1 MFGRGADPAAVVR
14 LACGPAGRAG
24 RVGAHA
30 WRFHPEPMGLL
41 RRMATLASLLL
52 APLVAAT
59 TTTFGLAPRSDDGSQ
74 QQQQAP
80 PQTPPQFAVACHPH
94 LRQHCTNATTTNHA
108 QCRDLLPVDANCTD
122 ALISRFRAENCAQYE
137 PDGGLID
144 IAKFGGKGD
153 GLADNTAAIR
163 RAVNATRACGGSVKF
178 PTGRY
183 YVSETIELAHD
194 DDWGGCACLPAS
206 LLPVAVPSVLLLA
219 AGACSD
225 HLRATGGPSDASFVG
240 VGIPIFKGDQRF
252 SFVAY
257 NTGPTALLFS
267 KQAAGPVIRIG
278 EHNVS
283 GGVDDG
289 GGLGCGGNVYL
300 QNIGVSGYE
309 CGLHIINS
317 AWVRLRNVGVKAA
330 VHTGGDSNAAMVRER
345 ASILTRSQCRGPTFT
360 KPSSRRY

>member
-1 MFGRGADPAAVVR
+1 MTTGGAVR
-14 LACGPAGRAG
+14 VYLHLCC
-24 RVGAHA
+24 
-30 WRFHPEPMGLL
+30 LL
-41 RRMATLASLLL
+41 QFRLSCCWLREHVLTTCALL
-52 APLVAAT
+52 V
-59 TTTFGLAPRSDDGSQ
+59 D
-74 QQQQAP
+74 
-80 PQTPPQFAVACHPH
+80 PQTP
-94 LRQHCTNATTTNHA
+94 R
-108 QCRDLLPVDANCTD
+108 
-122 ALISRFRAENCAQYE
+122 S
-137 PDGGLID
+137 
-144 IAKFGGKGD
+144 
-153 GLADNTAAIR
+153 LA
-163 RAVNATRACGGSVKF
+163 S
-178 PTGRY
+178 
-183 YVSETIELAHD
+183 
-194 DDWGGCACLPAS
+194 AS
-206 LLPVAVPSVLLLA
+206 QS
-219 AGACSD
+219 SN
-225 HLRATGGPSDASFVG
+225 
-240 VGIPIFKGDQRF
+240 QRF